1 MWRHEPPDM
10 KGITTHRLCSLTK
23 EQSDL
28 RTLGWSTRNIVW
40 ASRETLFC
48 QHCVIALF
56 CNRIEM
62 KRKNI
67 DIKYQ
72 IAIVTFEVED
82 FDGDDLVEGDAES
95 AVDRSAYTL
104 SNLLV

>member
-1 MWRHEPPDM
+1 
-10 KGITTHRLCSLTK
+10 
-23 EQSDL
+23 
-28 RTLGWSTRNIVW
+28 
-40 ASRETLFC
+40 
-48 QHCVIALF
+48 
-56 CNRIEM
+56 M